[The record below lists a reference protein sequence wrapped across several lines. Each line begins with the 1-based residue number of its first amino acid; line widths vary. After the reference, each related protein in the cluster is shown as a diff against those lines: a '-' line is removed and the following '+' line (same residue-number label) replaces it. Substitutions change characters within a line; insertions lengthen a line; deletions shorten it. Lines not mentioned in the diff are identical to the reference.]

1 MEQSSSKQGGR
12 IYIVMGVSGSGKST
26 IAPLLAEALSLP
38 FFDGDNFH
46 PASNVAKMSAR
57 IPLTDEDRHG
67 WLLALNKLA
76 KEHQEKGA
84 VIVCSAL
91 KRSHREKLA
100 EGLGDKM
107 VWVFLKGTYE
117 LILSRLM
124 SRKGHFMPTS
134 LLASQFQTLE
144 IPETAITVSIED
156 EPHLIVDEILKQ
168 LKKSTAE

>member
-1 MEQSSSKQGGR
+1 MQAGR
-12 IYIVMGVSGSGKST
+12 IYIVMGVSGCGKST

-46 PASNVAKMSAR
+46 PPSNVAKMSAR

-67 WLLALNKLA
+67 WLMALNRLA

-91 KRSHREKLA
+91 KKTHRLKLS
-100 EGLGDKM
+100 EGLEKKM

-117 LILSRLM
+117 LILSRLK
-124 SRKGHFMPTS
+124 SRKGHFMPPS
-134 LLASQFQTLE
+134 LLTSQFKTLE
-144 IPETAITVSIED
+144 IPETAITVSIEN
-156 EPHLIVDEILKQ
+156 EPPVIVDEILEQ
-168 LKKSTAE
+168 LGKT

>member
-1 MEQSSSKQGGR
+1 MEQSNNRQTGR
-12 IYIVMGVSGSGKST
+12 IYIVMGVSGCGKST
-26 IAPLLAEALSLP
+26 IAPLLAEALKIP

-67 WLLALNKLA
+67 WLLALNNLA

-91 KRSHREKLA
+91 KKIHRQKLS
-100 EGLGDKM
+100 EGLEEKM

-117 LILSRLM
+117 LILSRLK
-124 SRKGHFMPTS
+124 SRKGHFMPPS
-134 LLASQFQTLE
+134 LLTSQFKTLE
-144 IPETAITVSIED
+144 IPETALTVSIEN
-156 EPHLIVDEILKQ
+156 EPPMIVGEILEQ
-168 LKKSTAE
+168 LKKT